1 MVLTA
6 RSGKKILL
14 TVNEL
19 INSQPLT
26 VLTALKFNLKTLKDV
41 NFFFQVQCNFKQNK
55 NETHFF
61 LNIRF
66 VFVFSP

>member
-1 MVLTA
+1 MRVNGKVLELMVLTA

-26 VLTALKFNLKTLKDV
+26 VLTALKSNLKTLKDV
-41 NFFFQVQCNFKQNK
+41 NFFFTSSMQF
-55 NETHFF
+55 
-61 LNIRF
+61 
-66 VFVFSP
+66 